1 MKKSEVIGDKP
12 RNIRPPFRYRRASTP
27 RFDATNNQNNNPS
40 CTHHAKDSHTAAH
53 FPLAALLPG
62 PSDSYVKPSKQCH
75 HGTSCIA
82 SSRPHDCRRKSI
94 QAASRTPHGTPS
106 TNRGTLHGT
115 DQPRLSP
122 LHFGLPSPT
131 LGGSN
136 PDLRQNPSS
145 TPGQETLRESKL
157 LE

>member
-62 PSDSYVKPSKQCH
+62 WSDSYVKPGGQCH
-75 HGTSCIA
+75 HATSCIA
-82 SSRPHDCRRKSI
+82 SSRPHDCRRKSV
-94 QAASRTPHGTPS
+94 QAAS
-106 TNRGTLHGT
+106 RGTLHGT

-122 LHFGLPSPT
+122 PHSRPPSPT

-145 TPGQETLRESKL
+145 TPGQATLRESKL
-157 LE
+157 LK